1 MAIPAAAHP
10 RTRAQSRIVEH
21 DLGLVRGAID
31 LISAGGADRVTLV
44 NLTAAERILA
54 QAHAMGFERGVV
66 VRALWR
72 DDRQGCDIAVEA
84 PR

>member
-1 MAIPAAAHP
+1 MAIPAAARP
-10 RTRAQSRIVEH
+10 RARARLKTVEH

-31 LISAGGADRVTLV
+31 LISAGGADRVTLI

-54 QAHAMGFERGVV
+54 QAHALGFERGVV

-72 DDRQGCDIAVEA
+72 DDRDGCDIAVEA